1 MQIRRL
7 CNHCSHRRLE
17 QAFYAVI
24 PIESQ
29 GVLAQVALL
38 VQRGEGLL
46 QIPNDILGVLG
57 TDGKTDRGGRD
68 VLLGELLGREL
79 GVRGGSRVH
88 DERLDVGHVGEQ
100 REHLQMIDELP
111 SCLLATLNLKGKD
124 RGTATGEVLLIEL
137 VIGVL
142 RQARVVHLGD
152 VAVTSQELNDLL
164 GVLDMTVNAQRQSLG
179 ALEQDPGVERTDASA
194 LVTQQ
199 DSADIGCKGGGTGS
213 LGKRDTVVG
222 GVGLSNL
229 GVLSAR
235 LPIEVTAV
243 DDHTAQRGAVAA
255 DELGCGVDD
264 DIGTMLQRTEQIRGA
279 EGVVDDNRQT
289 VLLGDLG

>member
-1 MQIRRL
+1 MHKACRKPCFGTLSMQKRRL
-7 CNHCSHRRLE
+7 RKHCSHRRLE

-29 GVLAQVALL
+29 GGLAQVALL

-46 QIPNDILGVLG
+46 QIPNDVLGVLG

-68 VLLGELLGREL
+68 VLLGKLLGREL

-100 REHLQMIDELP
+100 REHLQVIDELP
-111 SCLLATLNLKGKD
+111 SGLLATLNLKGKD
-124 RGTATGEVLLIEL
+124 RGTAVGEVLLVEL

-152 VAVTSQELNDLL
+152 MAVAGQELNDLL
-164 GVLDMTVNAQRQSLG
+164 GVLDMTVDTQRQGLG
-179 ALEQDPGVERTDASA
+179 ALEQDPGVERADAGT

-199 DSADIGCKGGGTGS
+199 DGADIGCEGGGTGS
-213 LGKRDTVVG
+213 LGKRNTMVG
-222 GVGLSNL
+222 GVGLLHAMTNQQKHL
-229 GVLSAR
+229 VHL
-235 LPIEVTAV
+235 TAIAMV
-243 DDHTAQRGAVAA
+243 S
-255 DELGCGVDD
+255 
-264 DIGTMLQRTEQIRGA
+264 
-279 EGVVDDNRQT
+279 
-289 VLLGDLG
+289 

>member
-1 MQIRRL
+1 MRPLFAQ
-7 CNHCSHRRLE
+7 RLE

-38 VQRGEGLL
+38 VQCGKGLL
-46 QIPNDILGVLG
+46 QIPNDVLGVLG

-124 RGTATGEVLLIEL
+124 RA
-137 VIGVL
+137 
-142 RQARVVHLGD
+142 
-152 VAVTSQELNDLL
+152 
-164 GVLDMTVNAQRQSLG
+164 
-179 ALEQDPGVERTDASA
+179 PP
-194 LVTQQ
+194 
-199 DSADIGCKGGGTGS
+199 
-213 LGKRDTVVG
+213 LGKYF
-222 GVGLSNL
+222 
-229 GVLSAR
+229 
-235 LPIEVTAV
+235 
-243 DDHTAQRGAVAA
+243 
-255 DELGCGVDD
+255 
-264 DIGTMLQRTEQIRGA
+264 
-279 EGVVDDNRQT
+279 
-289 VLLGDLG
+289 

>member
-1 MQIRRL
+1 MQKRRL
-7 CNHCSHRRLE
+7 RNHCLRRRLE

-57 TDGKTDRGGRD
+57 TDGKTNRGGRD

-111 SCLLATLNLKGKD
+111 GGLLATLDLKGED
-124 RGTATGEVLLIEL
+124 RSAAVGEVLLIEL

-142 RQARVVHLGD
+142 RQARMVYLGD
-152 VAVTSQELNDLL
+152 VAVTS
-164 GVLDMTVNAQRQSLG
+164 
-179 ALEQDPGVERTDASA
+179 
-194 LVTQQ
+194 
-199 DSADIGCKGGGTGS
+199 
-213 LGKRDTVVG
+213 
-222 GVGLSNL
+222 
-229 GVLSAR
+229 
-235 LPIEVTAV
+235 
-243 DDHTAQRGAVAA
+243 
-255 DELGCGVDD
+255 
-264 DIGTMLQRTEQIRGA
+264 
-279 EGVVDDNRQT
+279 
-289 VLLGDLG
+289 

>member
-1 MQIRRL
+1 MHKACQKPCFCTLSMQKRRL

-46 QIPNDILGVLG
+46 QVPNDILGVLG

-68 VLLGELLGREL
+68 VLLGELLGRQL

-124 RGTATGEVLLIEL
+124 RGTAVGEVLLIEL
-137 VIGVL
+137 MIGVL
-142 RQARVVHLGD
+142 RQARVCLLY
-152 VAVTSQELNDLL
+152 TSPSP
-164 GVLDMTVNAQRQSLG
+164 R
-179 ALEQDPGVERTDASA
+179 DA
-194 LVTQQ
+194 
-199 DSADIGCKGGGTGS
+199 
-213 LGKRDTVVG
+213 
-222 GVGLSNL
+222 
-229 GVLSAR
+229 
-235 LPIEVTAV
+235 
-243 DDHTAQRGAVAA
+243 
-255 DELGCGVDD
+255 
-264 DIGTMLQRTEQIRGA
+264 
-279 EGVVDDNRQT
+279 
-289 VLLGDLG
+289 